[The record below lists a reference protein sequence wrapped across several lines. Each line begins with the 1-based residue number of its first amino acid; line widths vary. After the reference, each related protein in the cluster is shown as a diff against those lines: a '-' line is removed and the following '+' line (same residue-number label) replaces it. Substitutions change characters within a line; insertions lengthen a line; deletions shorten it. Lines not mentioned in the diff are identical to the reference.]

1 MEKEDNYAA
10 TSLNPGLSEMDY
22 SAAGNSHQQMLMMNN
37 PQQDHYG
44 SNSMERSFS
53 SFGDVMQPNPGGL
66 AESSQGMKDD
76 DHYYPDDQSR
86 QDNDGSE
93 RVVQLEFL
101 GSSGGLNQMMM
112 LNTANSSDQVMMNHN
127 NNNNNGKTTE
137 EVESQIMTHIAV
149 ERNRRKQMNEHL
161 RVLRTLMPSSYVQR
175 GDQASI
181 IGGAIEFCLES
192 QKHRRFYGEATP
204 SGGNGPLPL
213 ENNQPYDPNNPPTNA
228 NEDNQAMA
236 PNKLVVDLDNTMMMN
251 NLVGLQEETAESKSS
266 IADVEVKLLGFDA
279 FIKILSRRRSGQLIK
294 AISALQ
300 DLQFN
305 ILHTNVTTIEQT
317 VLYSFNVQISSD
329 TRFSAEDIASSVQ
342 QIFTFIHASSTM

>member
-22 SAAGNSHQQMLMMNN
+22 SAAGNSHQQMYD
-37 PQQDHYG
+37 DH
-44 SNSMERSFS
+44 NHEVIMR
-53 SFGDVMQPNPGGL
+53 PNPGGL

-76 DHYYPDDQSR
+76 DHYYPDGQSH

-93 RVVQLEFL
+93 PVVQLEFL

-127 NNNNNGKTTE
+127 NNSNNNNGKNNNNSSKRKRARTVKTTE
-137 EVESQIMTHIAV
+137 EVESQRMTHIAV

-175 GDQASI
+175 
-181 IGGAIEFCLES
+181 CLES
-192 QKHRRFYGEATP
+192 QKRRRLYGEATP